1 MSDEVFDKEEL
12 LEELDDDWEFLEE
25 SVEMLKE
32 DAASLLA
39 QLRAGVDN
47 QDAEVVWQSAHT
59 IKSMVGNF
67 AAGPAFEV
75 AYRIE
80 TRGRADELDTIPAE
94 LDQLETELQRLT
106 SALEALLANAR
117 D

>member
-1 MSDEVFDKEEL
+1 MSDDIFDKEEL

-32 DAASLLA
+32 DSVGLLGKI
-39 QLRAGVDN
+39 RTGVEAH
-47 QDAEVVWQSAHT
+47 DAETIWQSAHT

-67 AAGPAFEV
+67 AAGPAFEA
-75 AYRIE
+75 AYVVE
-80 TRGRADELDTIPAE
+80 TRGRADDIDAISAQVDE
-94 LDQLETELQRLT
+94 LETELQRLV
-106 SALEALLANAR
+106 SALEALLASTR